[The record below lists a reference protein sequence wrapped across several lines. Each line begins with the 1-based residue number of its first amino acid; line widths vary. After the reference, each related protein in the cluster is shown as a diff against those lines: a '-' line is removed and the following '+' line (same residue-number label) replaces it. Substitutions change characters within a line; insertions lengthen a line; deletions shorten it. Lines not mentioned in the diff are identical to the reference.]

1 MLFFKPSLTNIYSEY
16 QDFGVRFTKL
26 NLVHINVHM
35 NVHINVHMII
45 HIKVYIN
52 CHTNVHIKVYMNVY
66 INVHMNIH
74 ENVYLNV
81 HMNMHM
87 IYHIIVHMIV
97 HINVMDIYMMLFQFK
112 CLYRY
117 SSKCSHEYSKEN
129 CQNPNLTSTQR
140 LGFTRKWLYNHHH
153 HHPPHK
159 LNVSNISA
167 VTDPILMKL

>member
-1 MLFFKPSLTNIYSEY
+1 
-16 QDFGVRFTKL
+16 
-26 NLVHINVHM
+26 
-35 NVHINVHMII
+35 MII

-87 IYHIIVHMIV
+87 IYHIIVH
-97 HINVMDIYMMLFQFK
+97 INVMDIYMMLFQFK

-140 LGFTRKWLYNHHH
+140 LGFTRK
-153 HHPPHK
+153 
-159 LNVSNISA
+159 
-167 VTDPILMKL
+167 